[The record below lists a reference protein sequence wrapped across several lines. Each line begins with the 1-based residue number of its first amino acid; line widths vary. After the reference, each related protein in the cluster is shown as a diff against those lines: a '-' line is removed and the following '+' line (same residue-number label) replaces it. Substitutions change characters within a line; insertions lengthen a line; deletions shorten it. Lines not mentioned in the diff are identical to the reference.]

1 MRVTEDFGPHRPFML
16 DRMESIKH
24 VLHMTRN
31 VRRKRNFSE
40 QLRRAI
46 GTCGL
51 TRYQLSKRTGIS
63 EATLSRFMSGQ
74 RGLTLK
80 AVDKLADLLEWKLES
95 KRRRRPPGFMDAPRA
110 KVRAKR
116 GTTAIAPQEPA
127 PKRPRA
133 TAKARRGD

>member
-1 MRVTEDFGPHRPFML
+1 MSRRTH
-16 DRMESIKH
+16 
-24 VLHMTRN
+24 
-31 VRRKRNFSE
+31 RKRNFSE

-46 GTCGL
+46 GGCGL

-95 KRRRRPPGFMDAPRA
+95 KGRRRPPGFMDAPRA

-116 GTTAIAPQEPA
+116 ATTAIPVKEPT
-127 PKRPRA
+127 PTRPRA
-133 TAKARRGD
+133 TAKARRST

>member
-1 MRVTEDFGPHRPFML
+1 MSRRTF
-16 DRMESIKH
+16 
-24 VLHMTRN
+24 
-31 VRRKRNFSE
+31 RKRNFSE

-46 GTCGL
+46 GSCGL

-95 KRRRRPPGFMDAPRA
+95 KGRRRPPGFMDAPRA

-116 GTTAIAPQEPA
+116 RTTPITAQEPVPA
-127 PKRPRA
+127 RPRPK
-133 TAKARRGD
+133 AKGTP

>member
-1 MRVTEDFGPHRPFML
+1 MPRKT
-16 DRMESIKH
+16 
-24 VLHMTRN
+24 
-31 VRRKRNFSE
+31 VRRRHFSE

-46 GTCGL
+46 GGCGL

-95 KRRRRPPGFMDAPRA
+95 KGRRRPPGFLDAPRA
-110 KVRAKR
+110 KAPAKR
-116 GTTAIAPQEPA
+116 HA
-127 PKRPRA
+127 
-133 TAKARRGD
+133 ARRPAQGTVAARSQN